1 MKNKKSLWWIVVIIA
16 LPFVIMFGLHIGIAL
31 GNYFHVNINVP
42 NIDAASWFMFF
53 GSYLGG
59 VMTLAGVMIT
69 LRHERER
76 HQYEFSIENIE
87 KEKEKIGKAICGF
100 NLLAPGVLYLQANE
114 IMASPTGINISDLI
128 SLRLRVNEEMN
139 KALLGNA
146 ELEFYTDIYFMQG
159 NCASC
164 KRPCEL
170 QTIIPEFIKIYN
182 SVGSKLYGTHS
193 KINDYILAIESNQ
206 ARIVAGPRDQIEN
219 LKPYQDKID
228 ASLVEIAKFNQNEI
242 QQLMGLGRKYIGQK
256 KQNAYKNCFPV
267 KEDRK

>member
-69 LRHERER
+69 LRYERQIHQCER
-76 HQYEFSIENIE
+76 SIENIE
-87 KEKEKIGKAICGF
+87 KEKEKVGKAICGF
-100 NLLAPGVLYLQANE
+100 DLLAPRALYLQANE
-114 IMASPTGINISDLI
+114 ILASPTGFNPSDLV

-159 NCASC
+159 NCAAC
-164 KRPCEL
+164 RRPCEL
-170 QTIIPEFIKIYN
+170 QTIIPEFVKIYN
-182 SVGSKLYGTHS
+182 SVGSKLYDTHNTIS
-193 KINDYILAIESNQ
+193 DYILAIERNQ
-206 ARIVAGPRDQIEN
+206 ARIAAGLRDQIEN
-219 LKPYQDKID
+219 IKPYQDKID
-228 ASLVEIAKFNQNEI
+228 ASLEEIAKFNQKEI

-256 KQNAYKNCFPV
+256 EQNAYKNCFPV